1 MPFSEKQKRLDG
13 LVPAARVVA
22 EASWLS
28 LKEIAESVVGMSFL
42 TQPKYSETCVA
53 VVAGACVGLAL
64 ARFPW
69 DNLPDAAVR
78 EIIEQTIS
86 KLREPR
92 TPSAEDREALG
103 EEALSAL
110 GSLWEGEAAAT
121 SASMTLRLVAD
132 YDAEAQERGEKRI
145 PADELA
151 SPIGYSVLINIL
163 DREPSDEKARIAPAL
178 GNIVLQ
184 GFADWWL

>member
-1 MPFSEKQKRLDG
+1 MPFSEKQKRLDR
-13 LVPAARVVA
+13 LVPAARVAA
-22 EASWLS
+22 EASWS
-28 LKEIAESVVGMSFL
+28 SMKELAESVVGMSFL
-42 TQPKYSETCVA
+42 TQPKYSETYVA

-69 DNLPDAAVR
+69 DNLPLAAVH

-121 SASMTLRLVAD
+121 SASVTLRLVAD
-132 YDAEAQERGEKRI
+132 HAAEAQERGEKRI

-151 SPIGYSVLINIL
+151 RPIGYCVLINLL
-163 DREPSDEKARIAPAL
+163 DREPSDEEARIAPDV